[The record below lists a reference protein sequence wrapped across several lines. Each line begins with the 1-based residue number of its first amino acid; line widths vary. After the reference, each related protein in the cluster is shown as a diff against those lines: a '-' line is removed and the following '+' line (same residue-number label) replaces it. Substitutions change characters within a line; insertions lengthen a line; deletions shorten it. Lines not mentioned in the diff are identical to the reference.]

1 MVPEFLRFAVVGAVG
16 FLANAVAVTAAS
28 YVVDLYTTGGIGWL
42 VAVTV
47 TWYLNR
53 NWTFRRAQKR
63 GTGTE
68 RVNLYAQTALGSW
81 PTWLLIPPLL
91 RGAQCAA
98 AGRYLP
104 WHWALWLGF
113 ASILLYRGS
122 WYSLVATRSA

>member
-28 YVVDLYTTGGIGWL
+28 HVVDLYTTGAIGWL

-63 GTGTE
+63 GAVTE
-68 RVNLYAQTALGSW
+68 WVKFACANSAGFIAYLAAYSAAITWCSVCGRWPVSAVALGS
-81 PTWLLIPPLL
+81 L
-91 RGAQCAA
+91 
-98 AGRYLP
+98 AGLFINFGLSRELVFTSRY
-104 WHWALWLGF
+104 
-113 ASILLYRGS
+113 
-122 WYSLVATRSA
+122 